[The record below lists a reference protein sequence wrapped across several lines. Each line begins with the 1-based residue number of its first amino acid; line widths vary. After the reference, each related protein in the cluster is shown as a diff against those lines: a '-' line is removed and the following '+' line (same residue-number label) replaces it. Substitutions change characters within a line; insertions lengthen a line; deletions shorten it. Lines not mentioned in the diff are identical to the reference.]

1 MKELFEDTLLIFN
14 TGDNALAL
22 FKRKTRVLFVCT
34 ENICRSP
41 MAEGLL
47 RHHLQQA
54 GLGRSVKVSSAGT
67 RASMPGARPDQRAQ
81 KVAIAAGIDL
91 GRIRA
96 SRVSEKDLIDSDY
109 IFALDRSH
117 LQDLLKACQPEH
129 RHKISLLLAHL
140 PGQDLQ
146 DVPDPYYNSHDSFGE
161 VFTLIESAVVCLV
174 PLIGAAD

>member
-1 MKELFEDTLLIFN
+1 MTQGIIRLD
-14 TGDNALAL
+14 L

-67 RASMPGARPDQRAQ
+67 KASMPGARPDQRAQ

-91 GRIRA
+91 SRIRA
-96 SRVSEKDLIDSDY
+96 SRVTEKDILRSDY
-109 IFALDRSH
+109 VFALDRSH
-117 LQDLLKACQPEH
+117 LQDLLQACPPEH

-140 PGQDLQ
+140 PGQDLE
-146 DVPDPYYNSHDSFGE
+146 DVPDPYYNSHDSFKE
-161 VFTLIESAVVCLV
+161 VFTLIESAVAS
-174 PLIGAAD
+174 LIPRFGTAD

>member
-1 MKELFEDTLLIFN
+1 
-14 TGDNALAL
+14 
-22 FKRKTRVLFVCT
+22 
-34 ENICRSP
+34 

-54 GLGRSVKVSSAGT
+54 GLDRSVKVSSAGT
-67 RASMPGARPDQRAQ
+67 KASMPGARPDQRAQ

-96 SRVSEKDLIDSDY
+96 SRVTEKDFLRSDHV
-109 IFALDRSH
+109 FALDRSH
-117 LQDLLKACQPEH
+117 LQDLLQTCPPEH

-146 DVPDPYYNSHDSFGE
+146 DVPDPYYNSHDSFKE
-161 VFTLIESAVVCLV
+161 VFTLIESAVAALV
-174 PLIGAAD
+174 PRFGTAA

>member
-1 MKELFEDTLLIFN
+1 
-14 TGDNALAL
+14 
-22 FKRKTRVLFVCT
+22 
-34 ENICRSP
+34 

-67 RASMPGARPDQRAQ
+67 KASMPGARPDQRAQ
-81 KVAIAAGIDL
+81 KVAMAAGIDL

-96 SRVSEKDLIDSDY
+96 SRVTEKDLTGSDY
-109 IFALDRSH
+109 VFALDRSH
-117 LQDLLKACQPEH
+117 LQELQTICPPEH
-129 RHKISLLLAHL
+129 LHKIRLLLAHL

>member
-1 MKELFEDTLLIFN
+1 
-14 TGDNALAL
+14 
-22 FKRKTRVLFVCT
+22 
-34 ENICRSP
+34 

-54 GLGRSVKVSSAGT
+54 GLGKSVRVSSAGT
-67 RASMPGARPDQRAQ
+67 KASMPGARPDQRAQ

-96 SRVSEKDLIDSDY
+96 SRVTDKDLTGSDY
-109 IFALDRSH
+109 VCAMDRSH
-117 LQDLLKACQPEH
+117 LQDLHKACPPEH

-146 DVPDPYYNSHDSFGE
+146 DVPDPYYNSHDSFRE

>member
-1 MKELFEDTLLIFN
+1 
-14 TGDNALAL
+14 
-22 FKRKTRVLFVCT
+22 
-34 ENICRSP
+34 

-54 GLGRSVKVSSAGT
+54 GLGKSVRVSSAGT
-67 RASMPGARPDQRAQ
+67 KASMPGARPDQRAQ

-96 SRVSEKDLIDSDY
+96 SRVTDKDLTGSDY
-109 IFALDRSH
+109 VFAMDRSH
-117 LQDLLKACQPEH
+117 LQDLLKACPPEN

-146 DVPDPYYNSHDSFGE
+146 DVPDPYYNSHESFRE